1 MNKLRSGMPVE
12 IADRIKKLGK
22 QFSPELIRETMAMY
36 KGIRRSY
43 DADDIDVVRDIA
55 YGSDERHRLDIHVP
69 KQGRAEK
76 KAGVIMF
83 VHGGGFIRG
92 DRSSRRHIPDFFVA
106 NGYVGVNLTH
116 RLAPEHKW
124 PSGGMDMGAAVAWEH
139 ANIAGYGGDPRRIFL
154 MGESAGAFHVAT
166 YVFRPDLLP
175 PATPGVAG
183 AIMASGPFLVDA
195 GKYAEG
201 EAAYFGDDKT
211 RWGEVAFPGNITR
224 IDIPVLFTLTEYDP
238 PHIDEGFAIM
248 LYELMVKHHATPRFR
263 LLTGHNHISGF
274 MSIGTSD
281 TMLSDEI
288 LDFISASAQS
298 TQDVAG

>member
-1 MNKLRSGMPVE
+1 MNELRSGMPVE
-12 IADRIKKLGK
+12 IAEAIRKLGK

-36 KGIRRSY
+36 AGIQRTF
-43 DADDIDVVRDIA
+43 DVEDIDVVRDTA
-55 YGSDERHRLDIHVP
+55 YGSDERQRLDIHIP
-69 KQGRAEK
+69 KQGLVEK
-76 KAGVIMF
+76 NAGVVMF

-92 DRSSRRHIPDFFVA
+92 DKSGRRHIPDFFAA
-106 NGYVGVNLTH
+106 NGYVGVNVTH

-124 PSGGMDMGAAVAWEH
+124 PAGGVDISAAVTWVH
-139 ANIAGYGGDPRRIFL
+139 ANIAAYGGDPERIYL

-195 GKYAEG
+195 GRYGEG
-201 EAAYFGDDKT
+201 EAAYFGDDKS

-224 IDIPVLFTLTEYDP
+224 SDIPVLFTLTEYDP

-248 LYELMVKHHATPRFR
+248 IYELIVKHNATPRFR

-274 MSIGTSD
+274 MSVGTSD
-281 TMLSDEI
+281 TMLSGEI
-288 LDFISASAQS
+288 LDFIS
-298 TQDVAG
+298 VNG